1 MLQEYRLLG
10 WEGEGHTL
18 ITVSLTF
25 HIHDMESG
33 SFLDPLLYICDIS
46 LVHVIRFFK
55 NVRPQLHSIAVFEY
69 L

>member
-10 WEGEGHTL
+10 CGGEGQTL
-18 ITVSLTF
+18 INVFLTF
-25 HIHDMESG
+25 HIHNMESG
-33 SFLDPLLYICDIS
+33 SFLDPLLYIREIS

-55 NVRPQLHSIAVFEY
+55 NVCPQLHSIAVFEY